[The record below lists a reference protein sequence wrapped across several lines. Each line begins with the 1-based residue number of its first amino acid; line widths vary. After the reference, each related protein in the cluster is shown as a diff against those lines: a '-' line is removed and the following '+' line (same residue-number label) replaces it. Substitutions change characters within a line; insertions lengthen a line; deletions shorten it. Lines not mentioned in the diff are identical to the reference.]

1 MKRTILSLAWWL
13 LSSVLLV
20 GLAIGIHY
28 RLDGVWESFELWTA
42 LALLGFNH
50 LMFGLA
56 VRLQGKTGDAFGL
69 IYGLLWITG
78 KLFVN
83 TFTIFLLIGLQA
95 VRSSVFVPVF
105 FITYAAVL
113 AMGILRL
120 HLISLQPPNLQTD
133 ERRTER

>member
-1 MKRTILSLAWWL
+1 MKQKILSVVWWL
-13 LSSVLLV
+13 LSSALIG

-28 RLDGVWESFELWTA
+28 WLDGALTSFELWTA
-42 LALLGFNH
+42 LGLLGFNH
-50 LMFGLA
+50 VMFGLA
-56 VRLQGKTGDAFGL
+56 ARLQAKTGDAFGL
-69 IYGLLWITG
+69 IYGLLWIMG

-95 VRSSVFVPVF
+95 VRSPVFVPVF
-105 FITYAAVL
+105 FITYTAVL

-120 HLISLQPPNLQTD
+120 HLISIQTPNLHTD